1 VIAAD
6 IFFPINQSKSPM
18 ATFFVALAAAY
29 GNKCWVR
36 RFNKLKDSK
45 VFAAGPANSS
55 CTQRMQDASATSLSL
70 VTASACRL
78 DKSKPLA
85 AAAYALVT
93 AAVRD
98 NCSFASAVAA
108 STSLGE
114 L

>member
-36 RFNKLKDSK
+36 RFNKLKGSK